1 MRRHNHG
8 FTLIEMVVVMIVVG
22 AGLLGLATLLND
34 NVKGMV
40 VGEDAQRSAQYVQE
54 CIERVLAIRR
64 NIGFDSTSISS
75 TTCDTQTLPTGF
87 ARTVSVGSTT
97 TGTATSTCPNAV
109 ECKTVSV
116 TVTKGNVSSDS
127 TVMLVSY

>member
-1 MRRHNHG
+1 
-8 FTLIEMVVVMIVVG
+8 MVVVMIVVG
-22 AGLLGLATLLND
+22 AGLLGLAKLLNN
-34 NVKGMV
+34 NVSAMV

-64 NIGFDSTSISS
+64 NIGFSSASISS
-75 TTCDTQTLPTGF
+75 STCDTQTLPSGF
-87 ARTVSVGSTT
+87 SRTVSVGSTT
-97 TGTATSTCPNAV
+97 TGSASTACPNLV
-109 ECKTVSV
+109 ECKNVTV